1 MGTGKASA
9 SEPLL
14 TCRNIRDGIE
24 TGEAKSLRDGP
35 GGCPSIGQ
43 VVPGMQA
50 ARAWSAAP
58 VRNVG
63 RPVPIC
69 LAASLARTARG
80 SASTG
85 RIREALS
92 TDAASA
98 GGPARRS
105 DEAPVIG
112 VERRGWLIRE
122 LFARATG
129 GGEPALG
136 GDEWASRV

>member
-1 MGTGKASA
+1 MASK
-9 SEPLL
+9 P
-14 TCRNIRDGIE
+14 
-24 TGEAKSLRDGP
+24 
-35 GGCPSIGQ
+35 
-43 VVPGMQA
+43 
-50 ARAWSAAP
+50 
-58 VRNVG
+58 G
-63 RPVPIC
+63 RPRVSGMGLAGARVLARWCPACRRREPGLRLLYGTWEGRCRYC

-80 SASTG
+80 SAPTG

-122 LFARATG
+122 
-129 GGEPALG
+129 
-136 GDEWASRV
+136 